1 MADIHIGAHHEPVLA
16 KLEAKVFEIAMDKCI
31 EQQVDFILVAGDLFH
46 VGIPDLIAVDN
57 AVKKM
62 REVKDAGIPIY
73 VIYGSHDYNPNGKS
87 IIDILESTGLI
98 KKIVKGQ
105 LVEDQL
111 RLDFFIDPK
120 TNAKL
125 TGLSARKMGL
135 ESRYFDILDRD
146 SLEKEDGFKIFGFH
160 SSIEEFKP
168 KYLSQMSAIPISSLP
183 KGFSYYA
190 GGHVHDRSVNKLPGY
205 DPIVFPGPLFAGYP
219 RDLER
224 NAQGEERGFYIVHFR
239 DFVDQ
244 LEFIP
249 IKIYESTYF
258 EYDATYKN
266 SNQVNQELF
275 KKVSEIDVEDKL
287 VLFKVKGELS
297 GGRTTDIKF
306 LDIRKKLIDNG
317 AIYVNINR
325 FSLSSKE
332 YGEIKIAE
340 EDVVTIENKLLK
352 DAIDT
357 VKLTAEN
364 LTSDA
369 GVELARNLLGI
380 LRQEKKESEAKKDY
394 DSRLR
399 KDSIKTLG
407 LTELV

>member
-1 MADIHIGAHHEPVLA
+1 MADIHIGAHHEPVLVN
-16 KLEAKVFEIAMDKCI
+16 LEAKAFEIAMDGCI
-31 EQQVDFILVAGDLFH
+31 KQQVDFILIAGDLFH
-46 VGIPDLIAVDN
+46 VGIPDLIAVDKS
-57 AVKKM
+57 VKKM
-62 REVKDAGIPIY
+62 KEVKEAGIPIY

-105 LVEDQL
+105 VVEDKL
-111 RLDFFIDPK
+111 RLDFITDPK

-135 ESRYFDILDRD
+135 ESKYFDILDRD

-168 KYLSQMSAIPISSLP
+168 KFLSQMSSIPISSLP

-190 GGHVHDRSVNKLPGY
+190 GGHVHERSVNKLPGY
-205 DPIVFPGPLFAGYP
+205 DYIMFPGPLFAGYP

-224 NAQGEERGFYIVHFR
+224 NAQGEERGFYVVHFKDVVER
-239 DFVDQ
+239 I
-244 LEFIP
+244 EFIP
-249 IKIYESTYF
+249 IKICESTYF
-258 EYDATYKN
+258 EYDVTYKN
-266 SNQVNQELF
+266 SNGVNQELLQ
-275 KKVSEIDVEDKL
+275 KISGIDVKDKL
-287 VLFKVKGELS
+287 VLLKIKGELA
-297 GGRTTDIKF
+297 GGLTSDIK
-306 LDIRKKLIDNG
+306 LIEIRKKLMNSG

-325 FSLSSKE
+325 YSLSTKE
-332 YGEIKIAE
+332 YGEIKVAE
-340 EDVVTIENKLLK
+340 EDVAAIENLLFR

-357 VKLTAEN
+357 VKLSTKS
-364 LTSDA
+364 LKSDA
-369 GVELARNLLGI
+369 GVELAKNMLGI

-394 DSRLR
+394 DIRLR
-399 KDSIKTLG
+399 KDGLKTLG